1 MQQQLKIA
9 VMIASDHPIM
19 RDGLRL
25 CIQREADMWV
35 VCEAS
40 DLAQIPRE
48 LRICRPH
55 VVVID
60 LTQPRD
66 AGLRAMNAIRNL
78 SPEMPLVIFVSELE
92 ELDQSPG
99 TQGATVIVSRT
110 RASQEIIP
118 AIRKVIAQ
126 PQGAGRTDPL

>member
-40 DLAQIPRE
+40 DLAQILRE
-48 LRICRPH
+48 FRICRPH

-60 LTQPRD
+60 LSQPRN
-66 AGLRAMNAIRNL
+66 AGLRAMNAIRNRQ
-78 SPEMPLVIFVSELE
+78 PEMPLVIFVSELE
-92 ELDQSPG
+92 ELGESPG
-99 TQGATVIVSRT
+99 TQGATAIVSRI

-126 PQGAGRTDPL
+126 PLGAGKVGPL

>member
-1 MQQQLKIA
+1 MQQLQKTIA

-40 DLAQIPRE
+40 NLAQMLRE
-48 LRICRPH
+48 FIICRPH

-60 LTQPRD
+60 LSQPRD
-66 AGLRAMNAIRNL
+66 AGLRATNAIRNI
-78 SPEMPLVIFVSELE
+78 SPAIPLVIFVSELE
-92 ELDQSPG
+92 ELDESPG
-99 TQGATVIVSRT
+99 KQGATVIVPRI
-110 RASQEIIP
+110 RANQEVIP

-126 PQGAGRTDPL
+126 P